1 MSWIKNLTSILVGG
15 GGTMSYELKHIR
27 GIPYFLRE
35 STVHTFQL
43 QGGQPS
49 PNCVPIGTYHA
60 DTGSIE
66 YFHDWSERIQPHLDA
81 FRAGLVSCSRD
92 ALRDSIDKPQKQRK
106 AVRNPRKST
115 SRTKNPASE
124 SS

>member
-1 MSWIKNLTSILVGG
+1 MSWIKNLTSLLVGG

-27 GIPYFLRE
+27 GIPYFLRGT
-35 STVHTFQL
+35 TVHTFQL

-49 PNCVPIGTYHA
+49 PDCIPIGTYHA
-60 DTGSIE
+60 DTGRIE
-66 YFHDWSERIQPHLDA
+66 YFPDWSERLQPHLDA
-81 FRAGLVSCSRD
+81 FRASLVSCSRD